1 MKLNKIFDLIQ
12 NNFQNECNEE
22 WHTYWKNEG
31 MKEWNGLMLPRRR
44 HAAKIPENMQR
55 DGIAKA
61 ALHFSFFIH
70 VIHGVCEQAA
80 AIEWVN
86 VCDSVSGWASECVLY
101 HFFPLFSLAIFT
113 SLFAFFSLSPSYILY
128 TCVMLCVISVSFF
141 SFSLIHFWL
150 SSRESSNVG
159 CWHNMLIFTNIILFA
174 AKAFSADSYL
184 LCARNICRITYAVL
198 GHVKTNEKKITNT
211 HTHANINLTLLVR
224 FNATFTI
231 IHFTCF
237 AWQKIYL

>member
-1 MKLNKIFDLIQ
+1 
-12 NNFQNECNEE
+12 
-22 WHTYWKNEG
+22 

-61 ALHFSFFIH
+61 ALHFHFFHSFYSCH
-70 VIHGVCEQAA
+70 VRAGS
-80 AIEWVN
+80 N
-86 VCDSVSGWASECVLY
+86 DWASKRVWQRKWVSVLCIC
-101 HFFPLFSLAIFT
+101 FFPLFYLAIFT
-113 SLFAFFSLSPSYILY
+113 SLFAFFSPSYTLY
-128 TCVMLCVISVSFF
+128 VCNALCYFCFSLSQTLSFF
-141 SFSLIHFWL
+141 LIHFWL

-198 GHVKTNEKKITNT
+198 GHVKTKTKSHI
-211 HTHANINLTLLVR
+211 HTHEYINLTLLVR